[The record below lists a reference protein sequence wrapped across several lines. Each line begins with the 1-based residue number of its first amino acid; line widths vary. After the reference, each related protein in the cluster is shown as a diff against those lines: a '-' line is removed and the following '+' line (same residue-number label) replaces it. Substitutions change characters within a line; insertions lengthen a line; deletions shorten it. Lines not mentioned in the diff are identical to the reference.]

1 MTSTDHS
8 VPAARRRRLLFAL
21 GIVLASGL
29 GVGVAMAVASSTGNA
44 SGGGFVWARFPR
56 YGLSVRYPSSLAR
69 VDWCFAGGH
78 VTPITLLTTA
88 HPTPKCTKPVVGVGA
103 SFPPAERLRRG
114 GVSVELAFQAV
125 FPGAKVMW
133 NTRIDGQP
141 ANVARPAY
149 GRKNDTAV
157 TCPTGVRRE
166 YRSVAIKRPGAMNEL
181 LTVHAVICGPHLAA
195 GDAAFDR
202 ILASIRFKR

>member
-8 VPAARRRRLLFAL
+8 VPAARPRRLLFAL
-21 GIVLASGL
+21 GIVLVSGL

-44 SGGGFVWARFPR
+44 SGGGFARASFPR
-56 YGLSVRYPSSLAR
+56 YGLLVRYPSSLAR
-69 VDWCFAGGH
+69 VDWCWAGPH
-78 VTPITLLTTA
+78 VIPITLLTTA

-103 SFPPAERLRRG
+103 SFPPAERLKKG

-125 FPGAKVMW
+125 LPGAKVTW
-133 NTRIDGQP
+133 NARIDGQP

-149 GRKNDTAV
+149 GRKHHTAV

-166 YRSVAIKRPGAMNEL
+166 YRSVAIKRPAAMNQL
-181 LTVHAVICGPHLAA
+181 LTVNAVICGPHLAA
-195 GDAAFDR
+195 GDAALDR
-202 ILASIRFKR
+202 ILASISFKR